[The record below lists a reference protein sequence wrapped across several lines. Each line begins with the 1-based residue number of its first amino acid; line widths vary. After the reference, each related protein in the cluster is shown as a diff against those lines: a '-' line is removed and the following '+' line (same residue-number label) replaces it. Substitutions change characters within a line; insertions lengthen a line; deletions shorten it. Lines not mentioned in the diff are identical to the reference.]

1 MSSVVSG
8 PTRPAALGALAV
20 VAVLAGAAGASAAAD
35 GPDTTTAVS
44 PRTVLAAP
52 DRSPVDFPGV
62 AKARAGEPLPDGYA
76 AVARDVRIT
85 RGREIAY
92 AALRMACPK
101 GKTWRTGAV
110 SGDISVSVLDRA
122 VSNKRSVLVMASLE
136 PRDTALGQTAAG
148 TVYALCR

>member
-1 MSSVVSG
+1 MSSLVSRRTG
-8 PTRPAALGALAV
+8 VAALAV
-20 VAVLAGAAGASAAAD
+20 VAVLAGAGAAFAAAD

-62 AKARAGEPLPDGYA
+62 AKARAGRPLPDGYA

-85 RGREIAY
+85 RGGEIAY
-92 AALRMACPK
+92 AALRMACPP

-122 VSNKRSVLVMASLE
+122 VSNKRSVLVMASLDTRE
-136 PRDTALGQTAAG
+136 TALGQTAAG
-148 TVYALCR
+148 TVYALGR